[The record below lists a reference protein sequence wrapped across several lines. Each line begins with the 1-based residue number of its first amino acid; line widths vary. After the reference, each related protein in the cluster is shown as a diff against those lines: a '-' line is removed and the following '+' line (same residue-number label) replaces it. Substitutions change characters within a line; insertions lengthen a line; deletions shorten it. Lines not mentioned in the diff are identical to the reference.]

1 MGRAAGLFS
10 GGCVG
15 GLIGK
20 GFGREKEPARAER
33 AAEIPR
39 AAVAMSRIGG
49 EAAARNV
56 ELARAVS
63 SLEVPLMECKKVERR
78 GRIQREMPIP

>member
-15 GLIGK
+15 GSIGEE
-20 GFGREKEPARAER
+20 FEREKEPARAER

-39 AAVAMSRIGG
+39 AAFAMSRIGG
-49 EAAARNV
+49 EAAAR
-56 ELARAVS
+56 
-63 SLEVPLMECKKVERR
+63 
-78 GRIQREMPIP
+78 